1 MLGAASSRSKIRS
14 TGSRMRDEVLSSEPI
29 QHLAQGSGVDRGL
42 EARVQQLQAP
52 QQSWVAF
59 SGRVR
64 YGPGGGELRGVY
76 SHEWHDRAACD
87 GRDPSFVE
95 DVVGIVF

>member
-1 MLGAASSRSKIRS
+1 
-14 TGSRMRDEVLSSEPI
+14 
-29 QHLAQGSGVDRGL
+29 
-42 EARVQQLQAP
+42 
-52 QQSWVAF
+52 VAF

-87 GRDPSFVE
+87 GRDPSGTIFFPE
-95 DVVGIVF
+95 RGQSAARAKAICAGCPVVGECLEWALQNHREAEFGILGGMGERERRAERKRRREAA